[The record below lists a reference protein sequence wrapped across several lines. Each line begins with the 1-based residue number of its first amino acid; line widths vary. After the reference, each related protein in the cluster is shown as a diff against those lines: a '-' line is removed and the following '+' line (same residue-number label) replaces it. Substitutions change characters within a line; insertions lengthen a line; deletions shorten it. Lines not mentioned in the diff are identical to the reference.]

1 MLCVMCIVLCVLCY
15 VYCVMCYVLC
25 VLCYV
30 LCVVCIVC
38 EERDLPMHISSKYVR
53 LFNSLGTLARYLVKQ

>member
-1 MLCVMCIVLCVLCY
+1 MCY
-15 VYCVMCYVLC
+15 VYCVVCIVLC

-53 LFNSLGTLARYLVKQ
+53 LFYSLGTLARYLVKQ